1 MSGTQDLP
9 EHAKAGDPAVRRG
22 MGQALVADGLLLGA
36 RSMEYLHALITQNRG
51 SIRCR
56 LILHIVRREIQYGL
70 SSVALAG
77 KSKRGLLGEG
87 LPASRA
93 SPPDNETKDR
103 LNHRFA
109 KDVEPAGTSLV
120 PPEQVGRGPAGGAIR
135 QLTADLVA

>member
-1 MSGTQDLP
+1 
-9 EHAKAGDPAVRRG
+9 
-22 MGQALVADGLLLGA
+22 MGKDLVADGLLLGA
-36 RSMEYLHALITQNRG
+36 RSMEYLHALIIQNRG

-56 LILHIVRREIQYGL
+56 LVFHIARREVRYAL

-77 KSKRGLLGEG
+77 KSKRGLLSEG

-93 SPPDNETKDR
+93 SPTDNETKDR

-109 KDVEPAGTSLV
+109 KDVELARTSLV
-120 PPEQVGRGPAGGAIR
+120 PLEQVGRGPAGGAIR